1 MVIINE
7 SYLSKAEP
15 GWLSSAACCGYED
28 GSVVSDDQAL
38 CLSIQSDLG
47 AIVVDTFIQQN
58 SRNKKPD
65 SYSGVEPTGVVIKV
79 FLLEFYRYK

>member
-1 MVIINE
+1 M
-7 SYLSKAEP
+7 
-15 GWLSSAACCGYED
+15 
-28 GSVVSDDQAL
+28 SDDQAL

-58 SRNKKPD
+58 SHNKKPY